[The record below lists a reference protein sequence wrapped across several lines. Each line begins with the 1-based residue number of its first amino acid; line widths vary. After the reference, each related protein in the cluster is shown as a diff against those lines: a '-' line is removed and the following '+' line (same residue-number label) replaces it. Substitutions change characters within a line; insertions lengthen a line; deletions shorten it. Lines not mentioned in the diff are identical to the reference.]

1 MQESISL
8 VDILNELRE
17 IRKRIER
24 IEDAIEELADSILTP
39 EEEKLLRE
47 VEEKIKKGDFSDFI
61 PVEKLDEVL
70 K

>member
-17 IRKRIER
+17 IKKRIER
-24 IEDAIEELADSILTP
+24 IEDAIEELVDSILTP

-47 VEEKIKKGDFSDFI
+47 VEDKIKKGDFSDFI
-61 PVEKLDEVL
+61 PIEKLDEVL

>member
-1 MQESISL
+1 MQESITL

-24 IEDAIEELADSILTP
+24 IEDAIEDLADSILTP

-47 VEEKIKKGDFSDFI
+47 VEDKIKKGDFSDFI
-61 PVEKLDEVL
+61 PIEKLDEVL